1 MKGAYL
7 FQIIGQILSQVFA
20 KPIVELDFEIIILA
34 KYSVE
39 IWLLNWL
46 VQTLG
51 EEQEKA
57 VGAGLSSLRE
67 EDVLVDTFAK
77 VNLVCRLLS
86 AGGFGAAVT

>member
-1 MKGAYL
+1 MSWTL
-7 FQIIGQILSQVFA
+7 NLLSLPNTVLRFG
-20 KPIVELDFEIIILA
+20 
-34 KYSVE
+34 
-39 IWLLNWL
+39 LLNWL

-86 AGGFGAAVT
+86 AGGFGTDVV

>member
-1 MKGAYL
+1 MSWTL
-7 FQIIGQILSQVFA
+7 NLLSLPNTVLRFG
-20 KPIVELDFEIIILA
+20 
-34 KYSVE
+34 
-39 IWLLNWL
+39 LLNWL

>member
-1 MKGAYL
+1 MSWTLKL
-7 FQIIGQILSQVFA
+7 LSLPNTVLRFG
-20 KPIVELDFEIIILA
+20 
-34 KYSVE
+34 
-39 IWLLNWL
+39 LLNWL

>member
-1 MKGAYL
+1 MSWTLKL
-7 FQIIGQILSQVFA
+7 LSLPNTVLRFG
-20 KPIVELDFEIIILA
+20 
-34 KYSVE
+34 
-39 IWLLNWL
+39 LLNWL

-86 AGGFGAAVT
+86 AGGFGTDVV